1 MPNGKEKQ
9 KLINKPNKNNR
20 HPQRIS
26 ATRKGYPPVNKTL
39 NYPKKHFKKTFLKNS
54 KSTKHMKPTVII
66 GDEITDDEKII
77 FIKKTI
83 SLGGIIE
90 VSNQTQ

>member
-1 MPNGKEKQ
+1 M
-9 KLINKPNKNNR
+9 
-20 HPQRIS
+20 
-26 ATRKGYPPVNKTL
+26 
-39 NYPKKHFKKTFLKNS
+39 NS
-54 KSTKHMKPTVII
+54 TVII

-83 SLGGIIE
+83 SQGGIIE